1 MWFCMLL
8 LLDIV
13 NVEGNAP
20 NIDYSHNMRVLKLPR
35 ETPIGTVIYRL
46 KGSDGDSDA
55 LTFGA
60 NDAVGRELF
69 EFRQLH
75 FSQADVVLRKPLT
88 EEEYTVTIFVTDG
101 AETTEV
107 ESTIIVTNGTGLPH
121 PFVDYITLL
130 RVPENTKL
138 NTSIGYVTAKE
149 RENSNLPVTFEL
161 RGSEKFR
168 IRYEFG
174 PRGTSKAVI
183 QLIESLDYET
193 KTIYEVDV
201 VALNAW
207 TDERYDTRNVAVLP
221 LAVVAQDVPDTP
233 PRFRDVPPMITVSD
247 SAPPGTSVLNLTAED
262 GDYGNPRN
270 LSYRL
275 DKENPWSSHF
285 SVNPQTGEVK
295 TTRPISELADKYGGT
310 AVYIL
315 KVAVRETTGTAEYPA
330 QEASTQFA
338 VVLMSRENHAPSF
351 GSDLYVGFVAEHSA
365 HLTAVDWAPGVSPK
379 VHDRD
384 QGRNS
389 TFRLYLEGDEDG
401 TFSVHP
407 SSASRE
413 TDFAIL
419 VQDSSKL
426 DYEVADPKYVEFRL
440 VAAETEAVEPLT
452 STVTVR
458 VNIVDTNDHPPMFT
472 RDTYEAVVA
481 EDAKK
486 GTLVTTVTA
495 TDPDS
500 GNFGRVRYTSL
511 NGPIARNLKLDPET
525 GEVTLTSSEGLDR
538 ESVPEYVLVVEAH
551 DDDGRGQRASAQL
564 RIRVGDANDN
574 APAFTQSRYDA
585 VLTADLADFTEPLV
599 VKATDADAAG
609 PNSNVTYEIVSGN
622 YEQKFRIDART
633 GLVSLTAPLTSGGK
647 HGYPVVLTVRAHDQG
662 IPVQSASVPVRVHT
676 QEYLNRSI
684 VVVLPGNEAYLKDR
698 KEHVEKG
705 LSELLG
711 ANVNIYSI
719 TAHNQSKE
727 ASSVRAWAVY
737 ESQPIDLVF
746 FRRIISNLYGQEYEQ
761 LTKKE
766 DSVRRAGND
775 RIFWIF
781 IIILILLILLILLIM
796 LCCCWR
802 YLLRQVEANQRPRS
816 SSKVVPVEASSAEH
830 SFRERQNAGGK
841 YERTRVS
848 LSSRRPSFRLLYL
861 SWTVTAESDLQQ
873 NRRLPYTPRPLG
885 RRQDRDR
892 RRHDTSVGT
901 TTEDE
906 QARAGTEQIQGGVLR
921 LRTPDRQLLL
931 REMRREPDRTARQ
944 VGNYLVVKRDAAR
957 QRHRED
963 AVAADDEDVDAG
975 GSGDRFRHRSALS
988 DSFGTSRSVEY
999 SGGSV
1004 GGGGPRRTEIL
1015 YIRSPPPGDVDVGA
1029 YADTERLEATEE
1041 DGGNLRLRANRRE
1054 NARRVRFSRYHKVD
1068 GGSFVLPQANGE
1080 DASVLPRD
1088 QVWIVPRETKVKQ
1101 NTLLQTESETV
1112 DGGQLKY
1119 HSIEGRSQKQGADLE
1134 QTQTPRHF
1142 STVRI
1147 STKVMASDGSIIHGG
1162 GTTQTGAVSDSEFE
1176 AIERDLKTSLDK
1188 LDDSEPDESDSGIGP
1203 GASNLKL
1210 KKNAFIEKKSLFT
1223 IAYDGVNTQK
1233 LRSSLGSTP
1242 SP

>member
-1 MWFCMLL
+1 
-8 LLDIV
+8 
-13 NVEGNAP
+13 
-20 NIDYSHNMRVLKLPR
+20 
-35 ETPIGTVIYRL
+35 
-46 KGSDGDSDA
+46 
-55 LTFGA
+55 
-60 NDAVGRELF
+60 
-69 EFRQLH
+69 
-75 FSQADVVLRKPLT
+75 
-88 EEEYTVTIFVTDG
+88 
-101 AETTEV
+101 
-107 ESTIIVTNGTGLPH
+107 
-121 PFVDYITLL
+121 
-130 RVPENTKL
+130 NTKL

-201 VALNAW
+201 VALYTSLLLTLTSHVVPRTPGRTSATTPVTW
-207 TDERYDTRNVAVLP
+207 PVLP

-233 PRFRDVPPMITVSD
+233 PRFRDVPPMVTVSD

-365 HLTAVDWAPGVSPK
+365 HLTAVNWAPGVSPK

-458 VNIVDTNDHPPMFT
+458 VNIVDTNNHPPMFT

-500 GNFGRVRYTSL
+500 GSFGRVRYTSL

-574 APAFTQSRYDA
+574 APAFAQSRYDA

-684 VVVLPGNEAYLKDR
+684 VVVLPGNEAYLRDR
-698 KEHVEKG
+698 REHVEKG

-737 ESQPIDLVF
+737 ESQPIDLVS

-766 DSVRRAGND
+766 DTVRRAGND

-802 YLLRQVEANQRPRS
+802 YLLRNQRPRS

-830 SFRERQNAGGK
+830 SFRERQSPSAADKSAAAAANGRIPNGHSWLGRHAAGATTSKSVAVG
-841 YERTRVS
+841 
-848 LSSRRPSFRLLYL
+848 
-861 SWTVTAESDLQQ
+861 TVTD
-873 NRRLPYTPRPLG
+873 
-885 RRQDRDR
+885 
-892 RRHDTSVGT
+892 
-901 TTEDE
+901 DE

-931 REMRREPDRTARQ
+931 HEMRREPDRTARQ

-963 AVAADDEDVDAG
+963 AVAADDEDADAG

-988 DSFGTSRSVEY
+988 DSFGTLRSVEY

-1015 YIRSPPPGDVDVGA
+1015 YIRSPPPGDVDVGV

-1080 DASVLPRD
+1080 GASVLPRD

-1101 NTLLQTESETV
+1101 NVGGGVKYEEPSGRRVVPRDSHLHTIQDSGEESQDVSDGGELYDDDDELQYRSKNIAANDPPRVHGGEAGGPFVARPVQLSRTESTARRRKFQV
-1112 DGGQLKY
+1112 DAPVSSL
-1119 HSIEGRSQKQGADLE
+1119 AN
-1134 QTQTPRHF
+1134 QTAHDDDALTTEHRAHVDQRQDMQ
-1142 STVRI
+1142 
-1147 STKVMASDGSIIHGG
+1147 VMTSDGSIIHGG

-1203 GASNLKL
+1203 GANNLKL